1 MLRNSTTTLST
12 TSLLPFTRLVLV
24 VSAVVQL
31 VFGLVGL
38 FFTTQ
43 LWNTVFWTAP
53 LPAWPVEA
61 MRFASLTSVA
71 TALAALYALS
81 QGSWDGAR
89 VSFAFSF
96 PYIVL
101 LHRALGARGAGDG
114 HLAGGAADHVAVCA
128 PLDPLSA
135 SGGVRMVSSIAA
147 GARGVTRGVRGDAP
161 RRGCVRK
168 PTYGLPKRVQT

>member
-1 MLRNSTTTLST
+1 MQWGQAMELGGRRNGSERRHAMQRNSTTTMST

-38 FFTTQ
+38 FFTPQ

-61 MRFASLTSVA
+61 MRFASLTYVT

-101 LHRALGARGAGDG
+101 SVLAALVTAIS
-114 HLAGGAADHVAVCA
+114 
-128 PLDPLSA
+128 P
-135 SGGVRMVSSIAA
+135 GV
-147 GARGVTRGVRGDAP
+147 P
-161 RRGCVRK
+161 
-168 PTYGLPKRVQT
+168 